1 MKPMDNILYLPTF
14 K

>member
-1 MKPMDNILYLPTF
+1 MDNILYLPTF